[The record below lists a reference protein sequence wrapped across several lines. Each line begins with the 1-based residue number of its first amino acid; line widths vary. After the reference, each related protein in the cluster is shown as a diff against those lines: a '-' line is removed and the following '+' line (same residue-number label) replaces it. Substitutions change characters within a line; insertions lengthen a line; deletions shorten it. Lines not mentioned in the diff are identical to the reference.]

1 MSVGQVRLLCY
12 IGVKGGL
19 IMSQIAAVETVL
31 TDIGS
36 TMSSI
41 FSVKVEENG
50 AYYFVSF
57 YLDDLFYEAFVEKG
71 SGIICGLSFE
81 PSAVSPLA
89 QWRNAA

>member
-1 MSVGQVRLLCY
+1 
-12 IGVKGGL
+12 
-19 IMSQIAAVETVL
+19 MSQIAAVETVL

-41 FSVKVEENG
+41 FSMKVEENG
-50 AYYFVSF
+50 AYFFVSF

>member
-1 MSVGQVRLLCY
+1 MTVGQVRLCRY
-12 IGVKGGL
+12 TGSKGGK
-19 IMSQIAAVETVL
+19 IMKQIAAVETVL

-41 FSVKVEENG
+41 FSMKVEENG

-57 YLDDLFYEAFVEKG
+57 YLDDLFYEAFVEKE

-81 PSAVSPLA
+81 PSSISPLA

>member
-1 MSVGQVRLLCY
+1 LPVGRAGLLCY
-12 IGVKGGL
+12 IGIKGGL
-19 IMSQIAAVETVL
+19 IMKQIAAVETVL
-31 TDIGS
+31 NNIGS

-41 FSVKVEENG
+41 FSMKVEENG

-71 SGIICGLSFE
+71 SGIVIGLSFE

-89 QWRNAA
+89 QWRTVA

>member
-1 MSVGQVRLLCY
+1 
-12 IGVKGGL
+12 
-19 IMSQIAAVETVL
+19 MSQIAAVETVL

-41 FSVKVEENG
+41 FSMKVEENG
-50 AYYFVSF
+50 AYFFVSF
-57 YLDDLFYEAFVEKG
+57 YLDDLFYEAFVEKE
-71 SGIICGLSFE
+71 SGIVIGLSFE

>member
-1 MSVGQVRLLCY
+1 M
-12 IGVKGGL
+12 K
-19 IMSQIAAVETVL
+19 QIAVVETVL
-31 TDIGS
+31 NNIGS

-50 AYYFVSF
+50 DYYFVSF

-71 SGIICGLSFE
+71 SGIVCGLSFE

>member
-1 MSVGQVRLLCY
+1 M
-12 IGVKGGL
+12 K
-19 IMSQIAAVETVL
+19 QIAAVETVL

-71 SGIICGLSFE
+71 NGIVCGLSFE
-81 PSAVSPLA
+81 PSNISPLA

>member
-1 MSVGQVRLLCY
+1 M
-12 IGVKGGL
+12 K
-19 IMSQIAAVETVL
+19 QIATVKTVL
-31 TDIGS
+31 ADIGS

-41 FSVKVEENG
+41 FSMKVEENG

-57 YLDDLFYEAFVEKG
+57 YLDDLFYEAYVEKE

-89 QWRNAA
+89 QWRTVA

>member
-1 MSVGQVRLLCY
+1 M
-12 IGVKGGL
+12 K
-19 IMSQIAAVETVL
+19 QIAAVETVL
-31 TDIGS
+31 NNIGS

-41 FSVKVEENG
+41 FSMKVEENG

>member
-1 MSVGQVRLLCY
+1 M
-12 IGVKGGL
+12 K
-19 IMSQIAAVETVL
+19 QIAAVETVL
-31 TDIGS
+31 NNIGS

-81 PSAVSPLA
+81 PIAVSPLA

>member
-1 MSVGQVRLLCY
+1 M
-12 IGVKGGL
+12 K
-19 IMSQIAAVETVL
+19 QIAAVETVL

-41 FSVKVEENG
+41 FSMKVEENG
-50 AYYFVSF
+50 AYFFVSF
-57 YLDDLFYEAFVEKG
+57 YLDDLFYEAFVEKE

-81 PSAVSPLA
+81 PSSISPLA

>member
-1 MSVGQVRLLCY
+1 M
-12 IGVKGGL
+12 K
-19 IMSQIAAVETVL
+19 QITAVETVL

-41 FSVKVEENG
+41 FSMKVEENG

-57 YLDDLFYEAFVEKG
+57 YLDDLFYEAFVEKE
-71 SGIICGLSFE
+71 SGIVIGLSFE

>member
-1 MSVGQVRLLCY
+1 M
-12 IGVKGGL
+12 K
-19 IMSQIAAVETVL
+19 QIAAVETVL

-41 FSVKVEENG
+41 FSMKVEENG

-71 SGIICGLSFE
+71 NGIVCGLSFE
-81 PSAVSPLA
+81 PSNISPLA

>member
-1 MSVGQVRLLCY
+1 M
-12 IGVKGGL
+12 K
-19 IMSQIAAVETVL
+19 QIAAVETVL
-31 TDIGS
+31 ADIGS

-57 YLDDLFYEAFVEKG
+57 YLDDLFYEAYVEKE

-89 QWRNAA
+89 QWRTVA

>member
-1 MSVGQVRLLCY
+1 M
-12 IGVKGGL
+12 K
-19 IMSQIAAVETVL
+19 QIAAVETVL

-41 FSVKVEENG
+41 FSMKVEENR
-50 AYYFVSF
+50 AYFFVSF
-57 YLDDLFYEAFVEKG
+57 YLDDLFYEAFVEKE

-81 PSAVSPLA
+81 PSSISPLA

>member
-1 MSVGQVRLLCY
+1 
-12 IGVKGGL
+12 
-19 IMSQIAAVETVL
+19 MSQIAAVETVL

-41 FSVKVEENG
+41 FSMKVEENG
-50 AYYFVSF
+50 AYFFVSF
-57 YLDDLFYEAFVEKG
+57 YLADLFYEAFVEKG
-71 SGIICGLSFE
+71 SGIVSGLSFE

>member
-1 MSVGQVRLLCY
+1 M
-12 IGVKGGL
+12 K
-19 IMSQIAAVETVL
+19 QIAAVETVL
-31 TDIGS
+31 NNIGS

-41 FSVKVEENG
+41 FSMKVEENG

-57 YLDDLFYEAFVEKG
+57 YLDDLFYEAFVEKE

-81 PSAVSPLA
+81 PSNISPLA

>member
-1 MSVGQVRLLCY
+1 M
-12 IGVKGGL
+12 K
-19 IMSQIAAVETVL
+19 QIAAVETVL

-36 TMSSI
+36 TMSSV
-41 FSVKVEENG
+41 FSMKVEENG

>member
-1 MSVGQVRLLCY
+1 M
-12 IGVKGGL
+12 K
-19 IMSQIAAVETVL
+19 QIAAVETVL
-31 TDIGS
+31 ADIGS

-57 YLDDLFYEAFVEKG
+57 YLDDLFYEAFVEKE

-81 PSAVSPLA
+81 PSSISPLA

>member
-1 MSVGQVRLLCY
+1 M
-12 IGVKGGL
+12 K
-19 IMSQIAAVETVL
+19 QIAAVETVL

>member
-1 MSVGQVRLLCY
+1 
-12 IGVKGGL
+12 
-19 IMSQIAAVETVL
+19 MSQIAAVETVL

-41 FSVKVEENG
+41 FSMKVEENG
-50 AYYFVSF
+50 AYFFVSF
-57 YLDDLFYEAFVEKG
+57 YLDDLFYEAFVEKE

-81 PSAVSPLA
+81 PSSISPLA